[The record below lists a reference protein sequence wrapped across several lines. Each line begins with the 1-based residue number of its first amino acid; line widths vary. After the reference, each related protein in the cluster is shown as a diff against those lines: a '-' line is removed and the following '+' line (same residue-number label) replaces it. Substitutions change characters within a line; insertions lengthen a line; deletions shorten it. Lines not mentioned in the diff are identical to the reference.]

1 MPAPLQKQA
10 AASRNGG
17 SGEAATFNYNK
28 LQAVACMGASAVV
41 SIALMVWAIKS
52 FL

>member
-1 MPAPLQKQA
+1 MPTPLQKHAALRSAKA
-10 AASRNGG
+10 AA
-17 SGEAATFNYNK
+17 FNYNK

-41 SIALMVWAIKS
+41 SIALITWAIKS